1 LIQGDQ
7 VVSFKEK
14 PKDQNN
20 SINGGYFVFNREFF
34 NYLDNDDSCI
44 LEKKPL
50 EKLASDGELKVFQH
64 KGFWQCMD
72 TYRDYKYLNDLW
84 KRGNVPWKVW

>member
-1 LIQGDQ
+1 
-7 VVSFKEK
+7 
-14 PKDQNN
+14 
-20 SINGGYFVFNREFF
+20 
-34 NYLDNDDSCI
+34 
-44 LEKKPL
+44 LEKGPL